1 MVSTHT
7 VGPFQENCHLVRW
20 GEALAIVDPGDEA
33 PRLLKAIQ
41 ATGVKPGAILI
52 THAHLDHVGAV
63 AELKRALKVP
73 VVAPAGERELLQAVP
88 LQCTKYG
95 LPPYEVPEVDLW
107 WAPGMALE
115 VGGQA
120 VEVIEAPGHS
130 PAGLCFRF
138 GDELCVGDVLFA
150 GSVGRTDLYGGSWP
164 VLEASIRQGL
174 FTLPGHLRVHPGHGP
189 STDIQTERSTNPF
202 FV

>member
-33 PRLLKAIQ
+33 ERLLRAI
-41 ATGVKPGAILI
+41 ADTGLAPGAILI

-73 VVAPAGERELLQAVP
+73 VVAPAGERELMAAVP
-88 LQCTKYG
+88 LQCAKYG
-95 LPPYEVPEVDLW
+95 LPPIEVPEVDHW
-107 WAPGMALE
+107 WAPGEALS

-120 VEVIEAPGHS
+120 VEVIQAPGHS
-130 PAGLCFRF
+130 PDGLCFRF
-138 GDELCVGDVLFA
+138 GELLCVGDVLFA

-164 VLEASIRQGL
+164 TLEASIRERL
-174 FTLPGHLRVHPGHGP
+174 FSLPGHLRVLPGHGP
-189 STDIQTERSTNPF
+189 STTIDHERRTNPF